1 MGRAFRIDSQ
11 AEPQGYKARS
21 KLCVSTLGARKM
33 KVIKLKRWMLA
44 ASLIF
49 ICFLPISSAFAAKA
63 KNIYIFL
70 DGKKM
75 EFKLEQQQ
83 PINVDGRVLV
93 PLRDIFEAL
102 GAKIEWDNTTKTV
115 TAKKDNVLITY
126 KIGSLT
132 GNRNNEI
139 IQIPVP
145 GKLLAGTTMI
155 PLRFVGEA
163 LGAAVGWDEHSQ
175 TVLIS
180 SKVKTE
186 VEVTN
191 ILEGNVVEIR
201 GGTNSDKLV
210 LLGFDKLDPKYEEE
224 ANKWLAEQ
232 LTGTTIHV
240 ELDTKIR
247 ELHGYLLA
255 YVYMPDGTLI
265 NSQIFAKGYA
275 KVKMTSPNTRWN
287 ELLTYVQNG
296 AKNQKIGLWAP
307 AAAR

>member
-1 MGRAFRIDSQ
+1 
-11 AEPQGYKARS
+11 
-21 KLCVSTLGARKM
+21 M
-33 KVIKLKRWMLA
+33 KVRQLKKSMLA
-44 ASLIF
+44 TSLILF
-49 ICFLPISSAFAAKA
+49 ICFLPLSSAFAAKA
-63 KNIYIFL
+63 ENIYIFL

-75 EFKLEQQQ
+75 EFKLPRPQ

-102 GAKIEWDNTTKTV
+102 GAKISWDNTTKTV

-145 GKLLAGTTMI
+145 GKLVDGTTLI

-163 LGAAVGWDEHSQ
+163 LGAIVGWDEHSQ

-186 VEVTN
+186 VEVTR
-191 ILEGNVVEIR
+191 ILEGNVVEIK

-210 LLGFDKLDPKYEEE
+210 LLGFDRLDPKYEKE

-232 LTGTTIHV
+232 LTGATIRV
-240 ELDTKIR
+240 ELDTKLR
-247 ELHGYLLA
+247 EMHGYLLA
-255 YVYMPDGTLI
+255 YVYLPDGTLL
-265 NSQIFAKGYA
+265 NSQIVAKGYA
-275 KVKMTSPNTRWN
+275 KVKMAAPNTRWT

-296 AKNQKIGLWAP
+296 AKNQKIGLWSLAP
-307 AAAR
+307 A

>member
-1 MGRAFRIDSQ
+1 MMRQ
-11 AEPQGYKARS
+11 
-21 KLCVSTLGARKM
+21 
-33 KVIKLKRWMLA
+33 LKRWILA
-44 ASLIF
+44 VSLIF

-63 KNIYIFL
+63 KTIYIFL

-75 EFKLEQQQ
+75 EFKLQQ
-83 PINVDGRVLV
+83 PINVNGRVLV
-93 PLRDIFEAL
+93 PLRDIFEAM
-102 GAKIEWDNTTKTV
+102 GAKIEWDDTTKTV

-145 GKLLAGTTMI
+145 GKLVEGTTLI

-163 LGAAVGWDEHSQ
+163 LGAIVGWDEHSQ
-175 TVLIS
+175 SVLIS

-191 ILEGNVVEIR
+191 ILEGNVVEIK

-210 LLGFDKLDPKYEEE
+210 LLGFEKLDPNYEGE
-224 ANKWLAEQ
+224 ATQWLTEQ
-232 LTGTTIHV
+232 LTGATVLV
-240 ELDTKIR
+240 ELDTKMR
-247 ELHGYLLA
+247 EAHGYLLA
-255 YVYMPDGTLI
+255 YVYMSDGTLL

-275 KVKMTSPNTRWN
+275 KVKMTSPNTRWT

-296 AKNQKIGLWAP
+296 AKNHKIGLWAP
-307 AAAR
+307 APAV